1 MNLIKIK
8 EIVKILIVIFTF
20 IILTVSNAQS
30 AKKKDK
36 EKDCVYCKKY
46 EKMKD
51 WPESERPEAF
61 IYEEIKYP
69 EGMFHESLVK
79 SKQKQTKSAPITNNG
94 IDDNAKDFRVE
105 KKKQT
110 KNFRKILDKIRNYF
124 R

>member
-69 EGMFHESLVK
+69 EEMFHK
-79 SKQKQTKSAPITNNG
+79 SKKTSSPTFFIPVVCHA
-94 IDDNAKDFRVE
+94 VM
-105 KKKQT
+105 
-110 KNFRKILDKIRNYF
+110 
-124 R
+124 